1 MMSLKNK
8 RIQKQPKKGDFI
20 FSYILNNYGIMA
32 GIIIAAVLTG
42 LVIII
47 FGSATKQKNELGMV
61 MGVGCGM
68 ILMLNIVMNLLG
80 SIGVLP
86 PVSSFLP
93 FFSVGRSNTILSYA
107 LVGVVMS
114 IYRYKDIYPKSVAEK
129 VR

>member
-1 MMSLKNK
+1 
-8 RIQKQPKKGDFI
+8 
-20 FSYILNNYGIMA
+20 MA

-68 ILMLNIVMNLLG
+68 ILMLNILINLLG

-93 FFSVGRSNTILSYA
+93 FFSVGRSNIILSYA

-114 IYRYKDIYPKSVAEK
+114 IYRYKDIYPSSVVEK